1 MKPALRARF
10 VTLSAAAGIIG
21 PILFAIIVIAL
32 GYLWTGYDPLTQT
45 ISELGAT
52 NAPYMGIQALN
63 FAILGIL
70 TIIFAIGLAIH
81 SGLFRS
87 TAIVVGMYGLGTLLV
102 AFLPCDPGCS
112 FRGSSVV
119 QVAHGL
125 DALISFIGLAIA
137 PLLFWRSS
145 RTASSWTKT
154 SVWSLRVAIGSIPL
168 LCAYLAITILASLP
182 YTGLLQR
189 IFFGLLFA
197 WMIVI
202 ALRLFSLRGI
212 RFPGSSGEGAHT
224 TTVGSVHPSSSDNL
238 GRSETSPKEPA

>member
-1 MKPALRARF
+1 
-10 VTLSAAAGIIG
+10 
-21 PILFAIIVIAL
+21 VIAL
-32 GYLWTGYDPLTQT
+32 GYPWTGYNPLTQT

-52 NAPYMGIQALN
+52 NAPNMGLQALN

-70 TIIFAIGLAIH
+70 TTIFAIGLNIH
-81 SGLFRS
+81 NGFFRS
-87 TAIVVGMYGLGTLLV
+87 TAIVVGMYGLGSLLV

-119 QVAHGL
+119 QVAHSL
-125 DALISFIGLAIA
+125 DALISFITIAIA

-145 RTASSWTKT
+145 RTVPSWTKT
-154 SVWSLRVAIGSIPL
+154 SVWSLRVAIGSISL
-168 LCAYLAITILASLP
+168 LCAYLAITVLSLSP

-189 IFFGLLFA
+189 VFFGLLFA

-202 ALRLFSLRGI
+202 AFHLFSLRGI
-212 RFPGSSGEGAHT
+212 RFPGSSGEDAHT

-238 GRSETSPKEPA
+238 GRSEASPKEPA